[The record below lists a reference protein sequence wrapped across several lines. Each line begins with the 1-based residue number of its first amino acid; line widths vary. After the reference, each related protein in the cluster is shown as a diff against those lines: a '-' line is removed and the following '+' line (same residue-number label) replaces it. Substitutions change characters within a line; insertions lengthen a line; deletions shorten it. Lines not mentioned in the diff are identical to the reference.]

1 MDTAMIELVIPQ
13 RRRDL
18 GAFEVGRV
26 LPFARRRMVG
36 PYIFFDRMGPK
47 DLEAGLPEEA
57 DVRPHPHI
65 GLSTIT
71 YLYEGEI
78 MHRDSVGSEQPVRPG
93 EVNWMTAGR
102 GITHSERF
110 ERLRREGGPLD
121 GVQLWVALPDEREEM
136 DPGFW
141 HYSSDALPVVHD
153 GGVTGRLIAG
163 RLAGIASPVKVD
175 SPQFYMHWQLQA
187 GSRTSL
193 PAEYSERAVYVAR
206 GVVDVAGQRLEVG
219 SMAVLAP
226 GKAATIAAHTD
237 AVVMALGGEPVGPR
251 YIDWNFVSSSKERID
266 QARADWA
273 AGRMK
278 LPDLDNEEFI
288 PLPPKLGAA
297 PEPMS

>member
-1 MDTAMIELVIPQ
+1 MIELGIPQ

-26 LPFARRRMVG
+26 LPFAKRRMVG

-47 DLEAGLPEEA
+47 RMAPGLPLEA

-71 YLYEGEI
+71 YLFDGEI
-78 MHRDSVGSEQPVRPG
+78 MHRDSLASEQPIRPG

-110 ERLRREGGPLD
+110 EELRAHGGPLD
-121 GVQLWVALPDEREEM
+121 GIQAWVALPDDREEM

-141 HYSSDALPVVHD
+141 HYASDALPVFD
-153 GGVTGRLIAG
+153 GDGIIGRMIAG
-163 RLAGIASPVKVD
+163 RLAGVASPVQVD
-175 SPQFYMHWQLQA
+175 SPQFYVHWQLREGA
-187 GSRTSL
+187 RASL
-193 PAEYSERAVYVAR
+193 PAEYSERAVYVVS
-206 GVVDVAGQRLEVG
+206 GEVEVAGQRIEAG
-219 SMAVLAP
+219 SMAVLKP
-226 GKAATIAAHTD
+226 GQAVTIAALGD

-251 YIDWNFVSSSKERID
+251 WIDWNFVSSSKERID

-278 LPDLDNEEFI
+278 LPDLDNDEFI
-288 PLPPKLGAA
+288 PLPPKVGRMVE

>member
-1 MDTAMIELVIPQ
+1 MIELLIRQ
-13 RRRDL
+13 RSRDL
-18 GAFEVGRV
+18 GSFEVGRV

-47 DLEAGLPEEA
+47 RIAPGLPPEA

-71 YLYEGEI
+71 YLFDGEI
-78 MHRDSVGSEQPVRPG
+78 MHRDSVGSEQAVRPG

-110 ERLRREGGPLD
+110 ERLRAEGGPMD
-121 GVQLWVALPDEREEM
+121 GIQAWVALPDSREET

-141 HYSSDALPVVHD
+141 HYPAQALPVFED
-153 GGVTGRLIAG
+153 DGVTGRLIAG
-163 RLAGIASPVKVD
+163 RLAGVESPVRVD
-175 SPQFYMHWQLQA
+175 SPQFYLHWQLGA
-187 GSRTSL
+187 GARVSL
-193 PAEYSERAVYVAR
+193 PAEYPERAVYVAR
-206 GVVDVAGQRLEVG
+206 GEVEIRGQRVEAG

-226 GKAATIAAHTD
+226 GDAVTIEALTD
-237 AVVMALGGEPVGPR
+237 AVLMALGGEPVGPR
-251 YIDWNFVSSSKERID
+251 YIDWNFVSSSKERIE

-278 LPDLDNEEFI
+278 LPDLDDGEFI
-288 PLPPKLGAA
+288 PLPPKIAGMRE
-297 PEPMS
+297 PEPLS

>member
-1 MDTAMIELVIPQ
+1 MIELIIQQ

-26 LPFARRRMVG
+26 LPFSKRRMIG

-47 DLEAGLPEEA
+47 QIEPGLPREA

-71 YLYEGEI
+71 YLFDGEI
-78 MHRDSVGSEQPVRPG
+78 MHRDSVGSEQPIRPG
-93 EVNWMTAGR
+93 EVNWMTSGS

-110 ERLRREGGPLD
+110 EELRAHGGPMD
-121 GVQLWVALPDEREEM
+121 GIQAWVALPYEREEM

-141 HYSSDALPVVHD
+141 HYPDEALPTFD
-153 GGVTGRLIAG
+153 GDGIVGRQIAG
-163 RLAGIASPVKVD
+163 RLAGIESPVKID
-175 SPQFYMHWQLQA
+175 SPQFYVHWQLPA
-187 GSRTSL
+187 GSRVTL

-206 GVVDVAGQRLEVG
+206 GDVEVAGERIAAG

-226 GKAATIAAHTD
+226 GKAATIAALRD
-237 AVVMALGGEPVGPR
+237 AVVMGLGGEPVGPR
-251 YIDWNFVSSSKERID
+251 HIDWNFVSSSKERIE

-278 LPDLDNEEFI
+278 LPDLDNDEFI
-288 PLPPKLGAA
+288 PLPPRIGAA

>member
-1 MDTAMIELVIPQ
+1 MIELVIQQ
-13 RRRDL
+13 RARDL
-18 GAFEVGRV
+18 GSFEVGRV
-26 LPFARRRMVG
+26 LPFAKRRMVG

-47 DLEAGLPEEA
+47 DLAPGLPPEA

-71 YLYEGEI
+71 YLFDGEI
-78 MHRDSVGSEQPVRPG
+78 MHRDSVGSEQGIRPG

-110 ERLRREGGPLD
+110 ERLRREGGPID
-121 GVQLWVALPDEREEM
+121 GIQAWVALPDAREEM

-141 HYSSDALPVVHD
+141 HYPSDALPVFD
-153 GGVTGRLIAG
+153 GDGIVGRLIAG
-163 RLAGIASPVKVD
+163 RLAGVRSPVQAD
-175 SPQFYMHWQLQA
+175 SPQFYVHWQLRA
-187 GSRTSL
+187 GSRASL
-193 PAEYSERAVYVAR
+193 PAEYSERAVYVAK
-206 GVVDVAGQRLEVG
+206 GAVDVAGQRVEAG
-219 SMAVLAP
+219 SMAVLVP
-226 GKAATIAAHTD
+226 GKAATIAALGD

-251 YIDWNFVSSSKERID
+251 YIDWNFVSSSKERIE

-278 LPDLDNEEFI
+278 LPDLDNDEFI
-288 PLPPKLGAA
+288 PLPPKIGRMRE

>member
-1 MDTAMIELVIPQ
+1 MIELIIAQ

-18 GAFEVGRV
+18 GSFEVGRV
-26 LPFARRRMVG
+26 LPFAQRRMVG

-47 DLEAGLPEEA
+47 QIAPGLPREA

-71 YLYEGEI
+71 YLFDGEI
-78 MHRDSVGSEQPVRPG
+78 MHRDSLGSEQSIRPG

-110 ERLRREGGPLD
+110 EKLRAQGGPLD
-121 GVQLWVALPDEREEM
+121 GIQAWVALPDGREEM

-141 HYSSDALPVVHD
+141 HYANHDLPVFEDD
-153 GGVTGRLIAG
+153 GVAGRLIAG
-163 RLAGIASPVKVD
+163 RLAGVQSPVKVD
-175 SPQFYMHWQLQA
+175 SPQFYVHWQLRA
-187 GSRTSL
+187 GARVSL
-193 PAEYSERAVYVAR
+193 PAEYPERAVYVAS
-206 GVVDVAGQRLEVG
+206 GDVEIDGERIDAGN
-219 SMAVLAP
+219 MAVLAP
-226 GKAATIAAHTD
+226 GRAATIAARTG

-251 YIDWNFVSSSKERID
+251 YIDWNFVSSSPDRLD

-278 LPDLDNEEFI
+278 LPDLDNQEFI
-288 PLPPKLGAA
+288 PLPPKLGAK

>member
-1 MDTAMIELVIPQ
+1 MIELIIPQ

-18 GAFEVGRV
+18 GSFAVGRV
-26 LPFARRRMVG
+26 LPFSKRRMVG

-47 DLEAGLPEEA
+47 DIAPGLPREA

-71 YLYEGEI
+71 YLFEGEI
-78 MHRDSVGSEQPVRPG
+78 MHRDSVGSEQAVRPG

-110 ERLRREGGPLD
+110 EELRAKGGRFD
-121 GVQLWVALPDEREEM
+121 GIQAWVALPDEREEM

-141 HYSSDALPVVHD
+141 HYASAALPALDDDGVV
-153 GGVTGRLIAG
+153 GRVIAG
-163 RLAGIASPVKVD
+163 SLAGVHSPVRID
-175 SPQFYMHWQLQA
+175 SPQFYVHWQLRA
-187 GSRTSL
+187 GARTSL
-193 PAEYSERAVYVAR
+193 PAEYSERAIYVA
-206 GVVDVAGQRLEVG
+206 GGAVDVDGQHVEPG

-226 GKAATIAAHTD
+226 GQAAGIAARSD
-237 AVVMALGGEPVGPR
+237 AVVMALGGEPVGTR
-251 YIDWNFVSSSKERID
+251 YIDWNFVSSSPERID

-278 LPDLDNEEFI
+278 LPDLDNGEFI
-288 PLPPKLGAA
+288 PLPPKPGAK

>member
-1 MDTAMIELVIPQ
+1 MIELLIRQ
-13 RRRDL
+13 RTRDL
-18 GAFEVGRV
+18 GSFEVGRV

-47 DLEAGLPEEA
+47 LIEPGLPPEA

-71 YLYEGEI
+71 YLFDGEI

-110 ERLRREGGPLD
+110 ERLRDEGGPMD
-121 GVQLWVALPDEREEM
+121 GIQAWVALPEDREEI

-141 HYSSDALPVVHD
+141 HYPADALPAFHD
-153 GGVTGRLIAG
+153 EGVAGRLIAG
-163 RLAGIASPVKVD
+163 RLAGVQSPVRID
-175 SPQFYMHWQLQA
+175 SPQFYVHWQLPP
-187 GSRTSL
+187 GGRVSL
-193 PAEYSERAVYVAR
+193 PAEYPERAVYVAR
-206 GVVDVAGQRLEVG
+206 GDVEIAGQRVEPG
-219 SMAVLAP
+219 SMAVLVP
-226 GKAATIAAHTD
+226 GSAATIAASSE
-237 AVVMALGGEPVGPR
+237 AVVMALGGDPVGPR

-278 LPDLDNEEFI
+278 LPDLDDGEFI
-288 PLPPKLGAA
+288 PLPAKIAGMRE

>member
-1 MDTAMIELVIPQ
+1 MIELVIPQ

-18 GAFEVGRV
+18 GSFEVGRV
-26 LPFARRRMVG
+26 LPFAQRRMVG

-47 DLEAGLPEEA
+47 DLAPGLPREA

-71 YLYEGEI
+71 YLFDGEI
-78 MHRDSVGSEQPVRPG
+78 MHRDSLGSAQAIRPG

-110 ERLRREGGPLD
+110 EKLRAQGGPLD
-121 GVQLWVALPDEREEM
+121 GIQAWVALPDGREEM
-136 DPGFW
+136 EPGFW
-141 HYSSDALPVVHD
+141 HYASEALPVFD
-153 GGVTGRLIAG
+153 GDGVVGRLIAG
-163 RLAGIASPVKVD
+163 RLAGVQSPVQID
-175 SPQFYMHWQLQA
+175 SPQFYVHWQLRA
-187 GSRTSL
+187 GARASL
-193 PAEYSERAVYVAR
+193 PAEYPERAVYVA
-206 GVVDVAGQRLEVG
+206 GGEVEVDGERIEPG

-226 GKAATIAAHTD
+226 GRSATIAALGD

-251 YIDWNFVSSSKERID
+251 YIDWNFVSSSPERLD
-266 QARADWA
+266 QARQDWA

-278 LPDLDNEEFI
+278 LPDLDHDEFI
-288 PLPPKLGAA
+288 PLPPKLGAK

>member
-1 MDTAMIELVIPQ
+1 MIELVIPQ

-18 GAFEVGRV
+18 GSFEVGRV
-26 LPFARRRMVG
+26 LPFAQRRMVG

-47 DLEAGLPEEA
+47 DLAPGLPREA

-71 YLYEGEI
+71 YLFDGEI
-78 MHRDSVGSEQPVRPG
+78 MHRDSLGSAQAIRPG

-110 ERLRREGGPLD
+110 EKLRAQGGPLD
-121 GVQLWVALPDEREEM
+121 GIQAWVALPDGREEM
-136 DPGFW
+136 EPGFW
-141 HYSSDALPVVHD
+141 HYASEALPAFDGDGVV
-153 GGVTGRLIAG
+153 GRLIAG
-163 RLAGIASPVKVD
+163 RLAGVQSPVQID
-175 SPQFYMHWQLQA
+175 SPQFYVHWQLRA
-187 GSRTSL
+187 GARASL
-193 PAEYSERAVYVAR
+193 PAEYPERAVYVA
-206 GVVDVAGQRLEVG
+206 GGEVEVDGERIEPG

-226 GKAATIAAHTD
+226 GRSATIAALGD

-251 YIDWNFVSSSKERID
+251 YIDWNFVSSSPERLD
-266 QARADWA
+266 QAREDWA

-278 LPDLDNEEFI
+278 LPDLDHDEFI
-288 PLPPKLGAA
+288 PLPPKLGAK

>member
-1 MDTAMIELVIPQ
+1 MIELVIPQ

-18 GAFEVGRV
+18 GSFEVGRV
-26 LPFARRRMVG
+26 LPYSRRRMVG

-47 DLEAGLPEEA
+47 QLAPGLPREA

-71 YLYEGEI
+71 YLFDGEI
-78 MHRDSVGSEQPVRPG
+78 THRDSLGSEQPIRPG

-110 ERLRREGGPLD
+110 EKLRAQGGPLD
-121 GVQLWVALPDEREEM
+121 GIQAWVALPDGREEM
-136 DPGFW
+136 EPGFW
-141 HYSSDALPVVHD
+141 HYASEALPVFD
-153 GGVTGRLIAG
+153 GDGVVGRLIAG
-163 RLAGIASPVKVD
+163 RLAGVQSPVQTD
-175 SPQFYMHWQLQA
+175 SPQFYVHWQLRA
-187 GSRTSL
+187 GARVSL
-193 PAEYSERAVYVAR
+193 PAEYPERAVYVA
-206 GVVDVAGQRLEVG
+206 GGEVEVDGERIEPG

-226 GKAATIAAHTD
+226 GRSATIAD

-251 YIDWNFVSSSKERID
+251 YIDWNFVSSSPERLD

-278 LPDLDNEEFI
+278 LPDLDHDEFI
-288 PLPPKLGAA
+288 PLPPKLGAK

>member
-1 MDTAMIELVIPQ
+1 MIELIIRQ
-13 RRRDL
+13 RSRDL

-26 LPFARRRMVG
+26 LPFAKQRMVG

-47 DLEAGLPEEA
+47 DLAPGLPREA

-71 YLYEGEI
+71 YLFDGEI

-110 ERLRREGGPLD
+110 ERLRREGGPID
-121 GVQLWVALPDEREEM
+121 GVQLWAALPDEREEM

-141 HYSSDALPVVHD
+141 HYGSDALPVFGD
-153 GGVTGRLIAG
+153 EGMTGRLIAG
-163 RLAGIASPVKVD
+163 RLAGVESPVKVD
-175 SPQFYMHWQLQA
+175 SPQFYVHWQLRA
-187 GSRTSL
+187 GSRASL
-193 PAEYSERAVYVAR
+193 PAEYSERAVYVAS
-206 GVVDVAGQRLEVG
+206 GEVEVAGQRVEAG
-219 SMAVLAP
+219 NMAVLAA
-226 GKAATIAAHTD
+226 GKAATVAAHSD

-251 YIDWNFVSSSKERID
+251 WVDWNFVSSSKERIE
-266 QARADWA
+266 QAREDWA

-288 PLPPKLGAA
+288 PLPPRLGRMVE